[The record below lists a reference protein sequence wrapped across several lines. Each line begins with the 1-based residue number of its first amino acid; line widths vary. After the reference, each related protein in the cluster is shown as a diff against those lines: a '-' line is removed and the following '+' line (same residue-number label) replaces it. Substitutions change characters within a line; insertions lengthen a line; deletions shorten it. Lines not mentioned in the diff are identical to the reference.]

1 MKLNNDFT
9 NSLDSELLHS
19 SFRILNSS
27 NPQNNGKNGKVVN
40 ITKNMIVI
48 RSTTFDKIIKIPKKE
63 ILKYCITTKQKMF
76 VLPGKRLL
84 GRPEEVK
91 GKIR

>member
-1 MKLNNDFT
+1 
-9 NSLDSELLHS
+9 
-19 SFRILNSS
+19 
-27 NPQNNGKNGKVVN
+27 
-40 ITKNMIVI
+40 MIVI
-48 RSTTFDKIIKIPKKE
+48 RSATFDKIIKIPKNE

>member
-1 MKLNNDFT
+1 MDGKLLNLPMK
-9 NSLDSELLHS
+9 
-19 SFRILNSS
+19 IIKSS

-40 ITKNMIVI
+40 VTKNIIVLKGNF
-48 RSTTFDKIIKIPKKE
+48 SNSIIKIPKKE
-63 ILKYCITTKQKMF
+63 ISKCSITTDHQVY

-91 GKIR
+91 SKR

>member
-1 MKLNNDFT
+1 MKSNTNQYEKIDGKLLNF
-9 NSLDSELLHS
+9 SM
-19 SFRILNSS
+19 RIIKSC

-40 ITKNMIVI
+40 ISKNMIVL
-48 RSTTFDKIIKIPKKE
+48 RGNTHGQIIKIPKKE
-63 ILKYCITTKQKMF
+63 ISMYSITTNLGTS

-91 GKIR
+91 SKIK